1 MPTSKQKHLRI
12 VCPHCG
18 KRVSLALPRT
28 PLGFVRPVPCP
39 SCHIP
44 ISPAHI
50 KAQTEPIPT
59 PAEETAA
66 ESAEEAGGEAES
78 AGEPAQ
84 AETRR
89 EPPRE
94 K

>member
-1 MPTSKQKHLRI
+1 MPKSKQKHVRI

-18 KRVSLALPRT
+18 KHVSLQRPRT
-28 PLGFVRPVPCP
+28 RLGFVKPVACP

-50 KAQTEPIPT
+50 KAQTEPLPQPPEEAGDET
-59 PAEETAA
+59 ESAEETAQA
-66 ESAEEAGGEAES
+66 DEGED
-78 AGEPAQ
+78 Q
-84 AETRR
+84 AEPG
-89 EPPRE
+89 END